1 METETETA
9 ARWDRRRGEPGAHA
23 YRSSNVVARAQ
34 GNRVAGGKRAGGAGL
49 HKEVVMVETAK
60 VILVTVV
67 AAFELEPRLAN
78 DLRAI
83 GVTAYSVGKVD
94 GRGVHGLRT
103 AGLVDAS
110 SLRLE
115 MLVAPAL
122 AQSILEVIASHYA
135 GQPIIAYVHDVEA
148 MPAKNFA

>member
-1 METETETA
+1 
-9 ARWDRRRGEPGAHA
+9 
-23 YRSSNVVARAQ
+23 
-34 GNRVAGGKRAGGAGL
+34 
-49 HKEVVMVETAK
+49 MVQRAK
-60 VILVTVV
+60 VTLITVV

-78 DLRAI
+78 DLRAL
-83 GVTAYSVGKVD
+83 GVVAYSVGKVD
-94 GRGVHGLRT
+94 GRGVHGHRT

-122 AQSILEVIASHYA
+122 TESILELIANQYA

>member
-1 METETETA
+1 
-9 ARWDRRRGEPGAHA
+9 
-23 YRSSNVVARAQ
+23 
-34 GNRVAGGKRAGGAGL
+34 
-49 HKEVVMVETAK
+49 MVEKAK
-60 VILVTVV
+60 VTLVTVV
-67 AAFELEPRLAN
+67 AAFELEPRLSN

-115 MLVAPAL
+115 MLVAPEL
-122 AQSILEVIASHYA
+122 AERILELIAGQYA
-135 GQPIIAYVHDVEA
+135 GQPIIAYVHDVLA